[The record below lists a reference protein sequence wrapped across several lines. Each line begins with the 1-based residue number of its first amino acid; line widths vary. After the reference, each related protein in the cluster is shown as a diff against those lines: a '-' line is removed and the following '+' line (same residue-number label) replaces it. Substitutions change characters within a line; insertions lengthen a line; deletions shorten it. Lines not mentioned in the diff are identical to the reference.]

1 MSRTMRPGACVV
13 SYHSDTIRSYGEI
26 PLDHGRISSDGEVMH
41 VCEMMLVR
49 GGNYVHVI
57 FVLLT

>member
-1 MSRTMRPGACVV
+1 VV

-41 VCEMMLVR
+41 VREMMLVR